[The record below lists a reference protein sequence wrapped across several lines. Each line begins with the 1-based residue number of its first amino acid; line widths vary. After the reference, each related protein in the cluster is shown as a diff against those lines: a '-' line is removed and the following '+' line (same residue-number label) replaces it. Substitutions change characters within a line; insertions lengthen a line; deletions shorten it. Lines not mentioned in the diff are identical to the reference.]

1 MRAELAAANAAVDEA
16 VAILRAGRDEPLT
29 RIGKAAKDFLTEVD
43 LASEAAIKRSLAAST
58 PEIGFYGEE
67 GGGADLDR
75 GRVWVAD
82 PLDGTINYATGSP
95 LCGVM
100 LGLLEDGVPVLGV
113 IDLPFLGVR
122 IHSGAVADVDALDEG
137 IVAVGDAF
145 HRGGPRMDAFLDLGS
160 EIHRRALRFR
170 CVGAASVLWTWL
182 AGGQIQGMFLAH
194 NNPYDVVA
202 GPRDRARR
210 GRRRDR
216 LRGRAADAGLDR
228 RDGGRARDP
237 RLADRA
243 RRRPGRR
250 VYLGRSSEAR
260 AAPHSTQR
268 SSSASSASASGS
280 IITKPFIG
288 LAPGRPNS
296 CTCGSRSASS
306 ISSGA
311 IRTIRWSWRITPQA
325 MLPLIIQPTP
335 PNILDS
341 RTPGRWCI
349 RSLTRAA
356 SCSS

>member
-58 PEIGFYGEE
+58 PEIGFFGEE

-145 HRGGPRMDAFLDLGS
+145 HRGGPRMNAFLELGS

-202 GPRDRARR
+202 GHAI
-210 GRRRDR
+210 
-216 LRGRAADAGLDR
+216 
-228 RDGGRARDP
+228 
-237 RLADRA
+237 
-243 RRRPGRR
+243 
-250 VYLGRSSEAR
+250 AR
-260 AAPHSTQR
+260 AAGAVVTDYAGAPLT
-268 SSSASSASASGS
+268 
-280 IITKPFIG
+280 
-288 LAPGRPNS
+288 LA
-296 CTCGSRSASS
+296 
-306 ISSGA
+306 SSGA
-311 IRTIRWSWRITPQA
+311 MAAVPGIHGS
-325 MLPLIIQPTP
+325 LIA
-335 PNILDS
+335 LAAD
-341 RTPGRWCI
+341 
-349 RSLTRAA
+349 LAAA
-356 SCSS
+356 ST